1 MLFTLFCEFMIE
13 LSCFM
18 SFISIFQVVKLDLN
32 YLYEVAPFPNGV
44 LRVSLRFDL
53 IRSDH
58 RRRLYLFEDI
68 DSHIKVF

>member
-1 MLFTLFCEFMIE
+1 M
-13 LSCFM
+13 CFIF
-18 SFISIFQVVKLDLN
+18 FISTLQVVKLDLN

-68 DSHIKVF
+68 DDHVKVIKFFSNYDYS